1 MAIRRYQSTTNLQHR
16 IVVPQKVHTQNCGT
30 EKGDD
35 VWEDAVY
42 NMKSFSN
49 CFAQVK
55 APLDGF
61 DIGIMKVLKH

>member
-1 MAIRRYQSTTNLQHR
+1 M
-16 IVVPQKVHTQNCGT
+16 VPKKVHTQNCGT

-35 VWEDAVY
+35 IWADAVY
-42 NMKSFSN
+42 NMKGFSD
-49 CFAQVK
+49 CSTQVE